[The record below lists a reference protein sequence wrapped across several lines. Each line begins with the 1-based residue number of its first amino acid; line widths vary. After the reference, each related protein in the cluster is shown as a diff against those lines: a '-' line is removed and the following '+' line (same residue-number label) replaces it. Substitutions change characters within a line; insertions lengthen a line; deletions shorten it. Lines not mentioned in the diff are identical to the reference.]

1 MKWERPQKGK
11 DRARENSRKQKP
23 EVMPNTIAHPLT
35 TNPTSPQTA
44 HSLLFPVST
53 LSLMF
58 YGIPLTTS
66 AALVILPHSFLCPC
80 LLAVHGKW
88 RTPWFMGNNKN
99 TGVLSTLFSHWIQN
113 RALYWPVGRK
123 LTLSKPKVGQY
134 PTIYVCMRKLFS
146 NSLPFA
152 VSAW

>member
-88 RTPWFMGNNKN
+88 RTPWFMGNNKK
-99 TGVLSTLFSHWIQN
+99 HWCAIN
-113 RALYWPVGRK
+113 II
-123 LTLSKPKVGQY
+123 LTLNPKQS
-134 PTIYVCMRKLFS
+134 TILTSRTKI
-146 NSLPFA
+146 NSIQAKSRPVPNNICVYEKAFL
-152 VSAW
+152 